1 MRNEMSNNN
10 YEIEKKDEKLLFQ
23 RFQQVATF
31 RLEQMTKQA
40 DSGSYDAGQNEL
52 KMGEEEQRIISNMNG
67 MGLKE
72 GILASVVSFL
82 ILRRAP
88 ISIGKQVQRWRH
100 SSTAGGTTRNN
111 SSNYVLSDPTKLTT
125 GSSNPFH
132 RAATRNDFPRSRS
145 LVSRSIWLAFDSII
159 SLMVGANICFVCT
172 DKNAIRQQIV
182 ELPLVSGRS
191 LTADALCDDIVE
203 ELRKVREENNPAYER
218 LTMQKNNKRGED
230 PNLAMDETT
239 ASYYMDGIVLFCENC
254 ERRRFYERRIR
265 EERGLGIKDQ
275 VDIPIPGIPR
285 DGLRLVVSRSGEE
298 MVVSKDEIE
307 DPFFEQL
314 GNDHA
319 RWADNFT
326 SDRND

>member
-1 MRNEMSNNN
+1 MKMENKNH
-10 YEIEKKDEKLLFQ
+10 EIQKKDEQILFQ
-23 RFQQVATF
+23 RFQQVATIK
-31 RLEQMTKQA
+31 LEQMTKQA

-72 GILASVVSFL
+72 GILASFVSFL

-88 ISIGKQVQRWRH
+88 ISIGRQVQKWRR
-100 SSTAGGTTRNN
+100 SSTAGGAATWNN
-111 SSNYVLSDPTKLTT
+111 SSNYVLSDPTKLTS
-125 GSSNPFH
+125 SSNPFH
-132 RAATRNDFPRSRS
+132 RAATRSDFLRPRS

-191 LTADALCDDIVE
+191 LTADALCDDIVD
-203 ELRKVREENNPAYER
+203 ELRKVREEKNPAYER
-218 LTMQKNNKRGED
+218 LRMQKNNQRGED
-230 PNLAMDETT
+230 PNSGQDA

-254 ERRRFYERRIR
+254 ERRRYYERCIR
-265 EERGLGIKDQ
+265 EERGLENKDQ
-275 VDIPIPGIPR
+275 VDIPIPGVSKS
-285 DGLRLVVSRSGEE
+285 GLRLVVSKSGEE
-298 MVVSKDEIE
+298 MVVNKDGIE

-319 RWADNFT
+319 RWAEDFA